1 MRCLNSQR
9 RNKMKKYK
17 YVFVND
23 ERFDDVES
31 GQKYVDQLIQN
42 NLDNR
47 PDDKRVKVKINERK
61 IKDARSLYLDVNF
74 ELEEK

>member
-1 MRCLNSQR
+1 
-9 RNKMKKYK
+9 MKKHK

-31 GQKYVDQLIQN
+31 GQKYIDQLIQN

-47 PDDKRVKVKINERK
+47 PDDKKVKVKINERK
-61 IKDARSLYLDVNF
+61 IKDARSLYLDVDF
-74 ELEEK
+74 ELVEKEK

>member
-1 MRCLNSQR
+1 
-9 RNKMKKYK
+9 MKKHK

-23 ERFDDVES
+23 ESFDDMES
-31 GQKYVDQLIQN
+31 GQKYIDQLIQN

-47 PDDKRVKVKINERK
+47 PDDKKVKVKINSRK

>member
-1 MRCLNSQR
+1 MR
-9 RNKMKKYK
+9 KHK

-31 GQKYVDQLIQN
+31 GQKYIDQLIQN

-47 PDDKRVKVKINERK
+47 PDDKKVKVKINQRK
-61 IKDARSLYLDVNF
+61 VKNARSLYLAVNF

>member
-1 MRCLNSQR
+1 
-9 RNKMKKYK
+9 MKKYK

-23 ERFDDVES
+23 ERFDDMES
-31 GQKYVDQLIQN
+31 GQKYIDQLIQN

-47 PDDKRVKVKINERK
+47 PDDKKVKVKINSRK

-74 ELEEK
+74 ELIEKEE

>member
-1 MRCLNSQR
+1 
-9 RNKMKKYK
+9 MKKHK
-17 YVFVND
+17 FVFVND
-23 ERFDDVES
+23 ESFDDMES
-31 GQKYVDQLIQN
+31 GQKYIDQLIQN

-47 PDDKRVKVKINERK
+47 PDDKKVKVKINSRK

>member
-1 MRCLNSQR
+1 
-9 RNKMKKYK
+9 MKKYK

-23 ERFDDVES
+23 ERFDDMES
-31 GQKYVDQLIQN
+31 GQKYIDQLIQN

-47 PDDKRVKVKINERK
+47 PDDKKVKVKINQRK
-61 IKDARSLYLDVNF
+61 VKNARSLYLAVNF

>member
-1 MRCLNSQR
+1 MG
-9 RNKMKKYK
+9 KHK

-23 ERFDDVES
+23 ERFDDMES
-31 GQKYVDQLIQN
+31 GQKYIDQLIQN

-47 PDDKRVKVKINERK
+47 PDDKKVKVKINERK
-61 IKDARSLYLDVNF
+61 IKDARSLYLDVDF

>member
-1 MRCLNSQR
+1 
-9 RNKMKKYK
+9 MKKYK

-23 ERFDDVES
+23 KRFDDVES
-31 GQKYVDQLIQN
+31 GQKYIDQLIQN

-47 PDDKRVKVKINERK
+47 PDDKKVKVKINQRK
-61 IKDARSLYLDVNF
+61 VKNARSLYLAVNF

>member
-1 MRCLNSQR
+1 
-9 RNKMKKYK
+9 MKKHK

-31 GQKYVDQLIQN
+31 GQKYIDQLIQN
-42 NLDNR
+42 NLDKR
-47 PDDKRVKVKINERK
+47 PDHKRVKVKINERK

>member
-1 MRCLNSQR
+1 
-9 RNKMKKYK
+9 MKKHK

-23 ERFDDVES
+23 ERFDDMES
-31 GQKYVDQLIQN
+31 GQKYIDQLIQN

-47 PDDKRVKVKINERK
+47 PDDKKVKVKINSRK

-74 ELEEK
+74 ELIEKEE

>member
-1 MRCLNSQR
+1 
-9 RNKMKKYK
+9 MKKYK

-47 PDDKRVKVKINERK
+47 PDDKKVKVKINQRK
-61 IKDARSLYLDVNF
+61 VKNARSLYLDVDF

>member
-1 MRCLNSQR
+1 M
-9 RNKMKKYK
+9 
-17 YVFVND
+17 
-23 ERFDDVES
+23 ES
-31 GQKYVDQLIQN
+31 GQKYIDQLIQN

-47 PDDKRVKVKINERK
+47 PDDKKVKVKINSRK

>member
-1 MRCLNSQR
+1 
-9 RNKMKKYK
+9 MKKHK

-23 ERFDDVES
+23 ERFDDMES
-31 GQKYVDQLIQN
+31 GQKYIDQLIQN

-47 PDDKRVKVKINERK
+47 PDDKKVKVKIDSRK

-74 ELEEK
+74 ELIEKEE

>member
-1 MRCLNSQR
+1 
-9 RNKMKKYK
+9 MKKYK

>member
-1 MRCLNSQR
+1 
-9 RNKMKKYK
+9 MKKHK

-23 ERFDDVES
+23 ERFDDMES
-31 GQKYVDQLIQN
+31 GQKYIDQLIQN

-47 PDDKRVKVKINERK
+47 PDDKKVKVKINSRK

>member
-1 MRCLNSQR
+1 
-9 RNKMKKYK
+9 MKKYK

-31 GQKYVDQLIQN
+31 GQKYIDQLIQN

-47 PDDKRVKVKINERK
+47 PDDKKVKVKINQRK
-61 IKDARSLYLDVNF
+61 VKNARSLYLAVNF

>member
-1 MRCLNSQR
+1 
-9 RNKMKKYK
+9 MKKHK

-31 GQKYVDQLIQN
+31 GQKYIDQLIQN